1 MNPITL
7 EKLAYVLEGLVG
19 GEIINRVTV
28 PENVACHARVAL
40 ERMLEAS

>member
-1 MNPITL
+1 MTSSTQ
-7 EKLAYVLEGLVG
+7 GLDR

-28 PENVACHARVAL
+28 PDDVARDARVAL